1 MISVSFHE
9 DRERGSITMR
19 VRGHSNSDKHGKDL
33 VCASA
38 SILAY
43 TAAQTLQCM
52 FADGDLRSK
61 PLIRLKEGDAVITVR
76 PKQNRYTE
84 ALHVFFVIQ
93 MGYFL
98 LSRNYP
104 QYVELFS
111 FGEAD

>member
-1 MISVSFHE
+1 
-9 DRERGSITMR
+9 MR

-33 VCASA
+33 ICASA

-43 TAAQTLQCM
+43 TAAQTFQCM

-76 PKQNRYTE
+76 PKQDRYTE
-84 ALHVFFVIQ
+84 ALHVFFVVQ

-111 FGEAD
+111 FGEAE

>member
-9 DRERGSITMR
+9 DRVRGSITMR
-19 VRGHSNSDKHGKDL
+19 VSGHSNFDKRGKDL
-33 VCASA
+33 ICASA

-52 FADGDLRSK
+52 YADGDMRNK
-61 PLIRLKEGDAVITVR
+61 PLIRLNDGDAVITVR
-76 PKQNRYTE
+76 PKQDRYTE

-98 LSRNYP
+98 LSKNYP
-104 QYVELFS
+104 QYVELYS
-111 FGEAD
+111 FGEAE